1 MARRDFFLSPDEA
14 QTLGDIIFMKKRV
27 KIKRSFP
34 KTQKNQS
41 SFEIEKEIA
50 SLDDKFSSSNG
61 NTANGSTISS
71 SNSISSFSS
80 QSEYIPS
87 TKGVTEEQKRKDVE
101 ERRREDTS
109 LEMFRN
115 MARNL
120 KKK

>member
-14 QTLGDIIFMKKRV
+14 QTLGNINYMRKRV
-27 KIKRSFP
+27 KVKRSFP

-50 SLDDKFSSSNG
+50 SLDDKFSSFNGNG
-61 NTANGSTISS
+61 NTASTNNFVPTSV
-71 SNSISSFSS
+71 S
-80 QSEYIPS
+80 QSDYIPS
-87 TKGVTEEQKRKDVE
+87 TKGVTEEQKRQDVE

-109 LEMFRN
+109 LDMFRN
-115 MARNL
+115 LARSI